1 MSDTDLQ
8 MLHSLF
14 TAPQPPGRVIAAGR
28 TRLQRSYRRPGIR
41 VPRFS
46 LLAMGGIGVAATAAA
61 AAVAVGISSTT
72 PPALTGGTHVQLTAA
87 MRTLVTAASTV
98 ARQSSGQPTP
108 KQWLLVKS
116 VEYQPGHSA
125 SVSTEWTR
133 FDGLSTAYYQ
143 GGKLV
148 VHSSADRAISDGS
161 PMGAYDE
168 LRKLP
173 PTPQALLAVLRTV
186 SADQT
191 SMGGSARVR
200 EWEGIVQLLWNSPV
214 AAPTKVQ
221 AEIFLALTKIRGL
234 RVEHVRD
241 AMGQPAIG
249 LYLPAAG
256 HNDLLLDPHT
266 YQVVGRLDISS
277 GIYSKAEQAM
287 AKIKKFHLAPA
298 GSVTWSIARSTSL
311 VRGPGDN

>member
-1 MSDTDLQ
+1 MSDTDLH
-8 MLHSLF
+8 MLHRLF
-14 TAPQPPGRVIAAGR
+14 TAPQPSPQVIADGR
-28 TRLQRSYRRPGIR
+28 ARLQRSYRRPGIR

-46 LLAMGGIGVAATAAA
+46 LLAAGGIGIAATAAA
-61 AAVAVGISSTT
+61 AVVAVGIAGTT
-72 PPALTGGTHVQLTAA
+72 PPGLTGGTHVELTAA
-87 MRTLVTAASTV
+87 MRTLQNAASTV
-98 ARQSSGQPTP
+98 ARHPGVQPRP

-116 VEYQPGHSA
+116 VEARPGHTA
-125 SVSTEWTR
+125 SVSMEWTT

-148 VHSSADRAISDGS
+148 VHSSAGTAISDGT

-173 PTPQALLAVLRTV
+173 PTPQALLAALRTA

-191 SMGGSARVR
+191 SMGGSPSVR
-200 EWEGIVQLLWNSPV
+200 EWQGIVQLLWNSPV
-214 AAPTKVQ
+214 AAPAKLQ

-234 RVEHVRD
+234 RVEHVTD
-241 AMGQPAIG
+241 AQGQPAIG

-256 HNDLLLDPHT
+256 HNDLLLDPRT

-277 GIYSKAEQAM
+277 GVYSKAERAM
-287 AKIKKFHLAPA
+287 AKIKKFTLPKA
-298 GSVTWSIARSTSL
+298 GTVTWSIARSTSL
-311 VRGPGDN
+311 VHRPGQH

>member
-1 MSDTDLQ
+1 MSETDLQ
-8 MLHSLF
+8 MLHTLF
-14 TAPQPPGRVIAAGR
+14 TAPQPPGQVIAAGR
-28 TRLQRSYRRPGIR
+28 ARLQRSYRRPGIR

-61 AAVAVGISSTT
+61 AVVAVGISSTT
-72 PPALTGGTHVQLTAA
+72 PLPPTGATHVQLTAA
-87 MRTLVTAASTV
+87 MRTLEAAASAVT
-98 ARQSSGQPTP
+98 RQPSGQPRP

-116 VEYQPGHSA
+116 VEYQPGHYA
-125 SVSTEWTR
+125 SMSTEWTT

-143 GGKLV
+143 SGKLV
-148 VHSSADRAISDGS
+148 VHSSADRAVSDGS

-173 PTPQALLAVLRTV
+173 LTPQALLAGLRTV

-191 SMGGSARVR
+191 SMGASARVR

-221 AEIFLALTKIRGL
+221 AEIFLALTEIRGL
-234 RVEHVRD
+234 RVEHVAD
-241 AMGQPAIG
+241 ALGQPVIG

-256 HNDLLLDPHT
+256 HSDLLLDPHT

-277 GIYSKAEQAM
+277 GIYSKAERAM
-287 AKIKKFHLAPA
+287 AKIKKFTLPPA
-298 GSVTWSIARSTSL
+298 GTITWSIARSTSL
-311 VRGPGDN
+311 VRGPGKN